1 MNNATAMAIHHLA
14 LKSSLPNWAS
24 QLNLFNVA
32 LRESII
38 LRNLIQF
45 NKYLKTSLHCY
56 IALSPFSSRGIKT
69 IKSDT
74 DKFIHLWFLFFSRS
88 VTLTVDLK
96 LSF

>member
-56 IALSPFSSRGIKT
+56 IALLI
-69 IKSDT
+69 
-74 DKFIHLWFLFFSRS
+74 LVFLEIRYAYCGLE
-88 VTLTVDLK
+88 VVV
-96 LSF
+96 LSFQILFLE